1 MKSVYTIELDMDFPV
16 MFLKE
21 LSIRMVVIYEIFVLL
36 LKVSFI
42 FADSY
47 V

>member
-1 MKSVYTIELDMDFPV
+1 MDFPV
-16 MFLKE
+16 MFLKG

-36 LKVSFI
+36 LKVSSI
-42 FADSY
+42 FTDSY